1 MEEVMVHT
9 GQHYDEN
16 MSKFFF
22 KGRIELPSDYST
34 YNYNTDPSTKH
45 GSKKHPISITV
56 TNEARQAEI
65 ESQLKENN
73 IFANITLDSEAEENI
88 GELEMVLNKPT
99 TLVLEKTPNRN
110 DPCSCGSGKKYKKC
124 CG

>member
-1 MEEVMVHT
+1 
-9 GQHYDEN
+9 

-73 IFANITLDSEAEENI
+73 IFANITLDSKAEENI

>member
-1 MEEVMVHT
+1 
-9 GQHYDEN
+9 

-34 YNYNTDPSTKH
+34 YNYNTKH

-99 TLVLEKTPNRN
+99 TVVLEKTPNRN

>member
-1 MEEVMVHT
+1 
-9 GQHYDEN
+9 

-22 KGRIELPSDYST
+22 KGRIELPQDYST
-34 YNYNTDPSTKH
+34 YNYNTDPSIKH
-45 GSKKHPISITV
+45 GTKKHPLNITV
-56 TNEARQAEI
+56 TSESRQTEVEAL
-65 ESQLKENN
+65 LKQHDL
-73 IFANITLDSEAEENI
+73 FANITLDENAEENI

-99 TLVLEKTPNRN
+99 TVVLEKTPARN

>member
-1 MEEVMVHT
+1 
-9 GQHYDEN
+9 

-99 TLVLEKTPNRN
+99 TVVLEKTPNRN

>member
-1 MEEVMVHT
+1 
-9 GQHYDEN
+9 

-45 GSKKHPISITV
+45 GSKKHPISLTV
-56 TNEARQAEI
+56 TSEARQTEI
-65 ESQLKENN
+65 QAVLEEHN
-73 IFANITLDSEAEENI
+73 IFANITLDTDAEENI
-88 GELEMVLNKPT
+88 GELDMVLNKPKT
-99 TLVLEKTPNRN
+99 VVLDKTPNRN

-124 CG
+124 CA

>member
-1 MEEVMVHT
+1 
-9 GQHYDEN
+9 

>member
-1 MEEVMVHT
+1 
-9 GQHYDEN
+9 

-22 KGRIELPSDYST
+22 KGRIELPQDYST

-45 GSKKHPISITV
+45 GTKKHPLSITV
-56 TNEARQAEI
+56 TTATRQAEI
-65 ESQLKENN
+65 EAILKEHNL
-73 IFANITLDSEAEENI
+73 FANITLDADGEENI
-88 GELEMVLNKPT
+88 GELEMVLNKPK

-124 CG
+124 CA

>member
-1 MEEVMVHT
+1 
-9 GQHYDEN
+9 

-45 GSKKHPISITV
+45 GSKKHPIAITV
-56 TNEARQAEI
+56 ISEARKAEI
-65 ESQLKENN
+65 EEQLKALE
-73 IFANITLDSEAEENI
+73 IFANITLDVEGEENI
-88 GELEMVLNKPT
+88 SELEVILNKPT
-99 TLVLEKTPNRN
+99 TVVLEKTPSRN

>member
-1 MEEVMVHT
+1 
-9 GQHYDEN
+9 

-34 YNYNTDPSTKH
+34 YNYNTAPNTKH

-65 ESQLKENN
+65 EAKLTEHE
-73 IFANITLDSEAEENI
+73 IFANITLDSNGEENI
-88 GELEMVLNKPT
+88 SELEVVLNKPKT
-99 TLVLEKTPNRN
+99 VVLEKTPNRN
-110 DPCSCGSGKKYKKC
+110 APCFCGSGKKYKKC
-124 CG
+124 CA

>member
-1 MEEVMVHT
+1 
-9 GQHYDEN
+9 

-56 TNEARQAEI
+56 NSAAREAEI
-65 ESQLKENN
+65 KAVLTEHNL
-73 IFANITLDSEAEENI
+73 FANITLDTDAAENI
-88 GELEMVLNKPT
+88 GELEMVLNKPKT
-99 TLVLEKTPNRN
+99 VVLDKTPNRN
-110 DPCSCGSGKKYKKC
+110 DPCLCGSGKKYKKC
-124 CG
+124 CA

>member
-1 MEEVMVHT
+1 
-9 GQHYDEN
+9 

-22 KGRIELPSDYST
+22 KGRIVLPSDYST

-45 GSKKHPISITV
+45 GSKKHPVNVTV
-56 TNEARQAEI
+56 TSVERKAEI
-65 ESQLKENN
+65 ELLLKQHD
-73 IFANITLDSEAEENI
+73 IYANITVDSEAEENI
-88 GELEMVLNKPT
+88 TELDVVLSKPT
-99 TLVLEKTPNRN
+99 TVVLEKTPTRN

>member
-1 MEEVMVHT
+1 
-9 GQHYDEN
+9 

-73 IFANITLDSEAEENI
+73 IFANTPWNLGAMMYAYVAVVKNI
-88 GELEMVLNKPT
+88 
-99 TLVLEKTPNRN
+99 RN
-110 DPCSCGSGKKYKKC
+110 AVASTY
-124 CG
+124 